1 MEEHLW
7 AEEALISDIDVDHV
21 SINCLVNKSLKLIR
35 LHNLAINVLLLI
47 ILGILFQRIF
57 AHITILLF
65 NFWGD
70 FRCISSRKLLST
82 VSKLFKSELSDISS
96 SKRNMLNARWDNKT
110 ITHRED
116 VSDSI
121 SWVNDCSCHGTKVE
135 VWKVCTSR
143 ILILSS
149 NLSIQCESSLHS
161 NEESLNIEGLKHDLC
176 HLLSILW
183 SVHGWLCQNES
194 MVVWFTSNILV
205 NRLVPE
211 LLNTIPVANLTTL
224 E

>member
-35 LHNLAINVLLLI
+35 LHNLAINILLLI

-110 ITHRED
+110 ITHGEN

-149 NLSIQCESSLHS
+149 NLSIQSESSLYS

>member
-7 AEEALISDIDVDHV
+7 AKEALISNIDVDHV
-21 SINCLVNKSLKLIR
+21 SIDCLVNKSLKLIR
-35 LHNLAINVLLLI
+35 LHNLAINILLLI

-70 FRCISSRKLLST
+70 FRCISGWKLLST
-82 VSKLFKSELSDISS
+82 VSKLFKSELCDISS

-110 ITHRED
+110 ITHGEN

-211 LLNTIPVANLTTL
+211 LFNTIPVANLTTL

>member
-7 AEEALISDIDVDHV
+7 AEEALISDINVDHV
-21 SINCLVNKSLKLIR
+21 SIDCLVNKSLKLIR
-35 LHNLAINVLLLI
+35 LHNLAINILLLI

-110 ITHRED
+110 ITHREN

-143 ILILSS
+143 ILILSG
-149 NLSIQCESSLHS
+149 NLSIQCESSLYS

-194 MVVWFTSNILV
+194 MVVWFTSDILV

-211 LLNTIPVANLTTL
+211 LLNTIPIANLTTL